1 MELGSWSLVLGTW
14 LLEFGSWNLVLGTW
28 LLELGSWNLVLGTWL
43 LELGHSVPYRRYSWS
58 GLIVSEAL
66 LANRIASISAR
77 AELKAVIN
85 GILSSIARRLIA

>member
-1 MELGSWSLVLGTW
+1 MTIYLSGL
-14 LLEFGSWNLVLGTW
+14 FGSWNLVLGIW
-28 LLELGSWNLVLGTWL
+28 SLVLGIWSL
-43 LELGHSVPYRRYSWS
+43 VLGHSVSYRRYSWS
-58 GLIVSEAL
+58 GLVVSEAL